1 MSNKNKKNEIP
12 RWAQQGHKK
21 PVSRREFL
29 AAGIIP
35 FSAYMMAPNWMKML
49 LGPDLALAAPN
60 CPTAGSG
67 MIPIICVDL
76 AGGAGLQSNF
86 VPHTQDL
93 QLLTSYT
100 KMGLGTTSTLPIER
114 AFGNVPFAGVRPSL
128 AANPADNRYYIAT
141 FLKGFRNTAAAAEA
155 NTAFVGVCMNS
166 QDDTNAN
173 PISPMGMIARAG
185 LTGSQLPGLGTD
197 DSASGGRHRPA
208 LITPPAPLIVRNFN
222 DIANSL
228 GYAESLGTMLSK
240 NQKVALAKTVDRLNA
255 SQSAKLMSMTNGQ
268 QIKTLIDCAGIKNT
282 EIVTTGGGAVDP
294 ALDAAVAPIWNMGDA
309 RQKAF
314 ASIAYNTI
322 MGNSG
327 GSTISLGGYD
337 YHDNTRTTSD
347 NDDRVAGELVGR
359 IIATAA
365 ALQKKVFLFV
375 TTDGSVGSDSASFE
389 GVWTGDRG
397 NASAGYLLYYDPA
410 KRPETSSFQIGAYTN
425 EQVTD
430 SKSITS
436 STEGAAAAV
445 FANWLKINN
454 RMDLYAAIADR
465 VLPQAELDK
474 VLRFS

>member
-1 MSNKNKKNEIP
+1 MSNNNKKNEMP
-12 RWAQQGHKK
+12 MWAKLGHKK
-21 PVSRREFL
+21 PVTRREFL
-29 AAGIIP
+29 AAGILP
-35 FSAYMMAPNWMKML
+35 FSASMMAPNWMKLL
-49 LGPDLALAAPN
+49 LGSDYALAAPN

-67 MIPIICVDL
+67 MIPMICVDL
-76 AGGAGLQSNF
+76 AGGAGLQANF

-100 KMGLGTTSTLPIER
+100 KMGLGTAANLPIER
-114 AFGNVPFAGVRPSL
+114 AFGNVPFAGNNNGNL
-128 AANPADNRYYIAT
+128 IAT
-141 FLKGFRNTAAAAEA
+141 FLTGYRNTAAATEA
-155 NTAFVGVCMNS
+155 NTAFVGMAMNS
-166 QDDTNAN
+166 QDDSSNN
-173 PISPMGMIARAG
+173 NLSPMGMISKAG

-208 LITPPAPLIVRNFN
+208 IVTPPAPLVVRNFN

-240 NQKVALAKTVDRLNA
+240 NQKVSLTKLVDRLNA
-255 SQSAKLMSMTNGQ
+255 SQSAKLMSMTNGEN
-268 QIKTLIDCAGIKNT
+268 IKTLIDCAGIKNT
-282 EIVTTGGGAVDP
+282 EVVTTGGGAVDP
-294 ALDAAVAPIWNMGDA
+294 ALDTGVAAIWNMGDGT
-309 RQKAF
+309 QKSF

-322 MGNSG
+322 LGNAG

-347 NDDRVAGELVGR
+347 TRDREAGELVGR
-359 IIATAA
+359 IVATAA
-365 ALQKKVFLFV
+365 ALQKKVFIFV
-375 TTDGSVGSDSASFE
+375 STDGSVGSDSTSFT

-397 NASAGYLLYYDPA
+397 NASAGYLMFYDPA

-430 SKSITS
+430 TKLPSGSA
-436 STEGAAAAV
+436 EGAAAAV

-465 VLPQAELDK
+465 ALAQAELDK
-474 VLRFS
+474 VLRFA